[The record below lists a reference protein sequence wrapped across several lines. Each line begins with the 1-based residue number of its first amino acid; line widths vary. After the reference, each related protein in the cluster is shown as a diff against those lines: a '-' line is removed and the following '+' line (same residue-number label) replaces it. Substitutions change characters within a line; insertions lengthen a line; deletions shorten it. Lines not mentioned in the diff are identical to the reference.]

1 MQGRKYEF
9 VIVGSGAGG
18 ATLAK
23 QLARKGKQV
32 LVVER
37 GKYEEKIGTIRGN
50 RRYYDMDKLT
60 RTSFAKSREGVILLR
75 TFMAGGSTVVSCGN
89 GVRCLE
95 EELSHLGINL
105 EKEFDEAEGEMQI
118 SPIPEAVLSVGSK
131 RIMWASAEL
140 GYKMELMPKF
150 IDSMTCRMCGDCAWG
165 CIAGAKWTALDYLKE
180 ASQAGAEVLY
190 NTRIEQVIFQNGKAK
205 GLMGVGPNGRV
216 EVMADIVILAAGGLG
231 TPVILQKSGVK
242 DAGSGLFVDLYVET
256 YGVTKGLNQLNEPR
270 MPLVDLEFHNSRGF
284 ILSPDVATVSSKSA
298 NFSNMGVRGLTLPGH
313 RVIGIMTKITDE
325 PVGQVYG
332 NGKVSKPVTKRD
344 RTRLQEGIAISKEIL
359 VKAGAD
365 SKSFVVTKV
374 GGAHPG
380 GTAAIGKVV
389 DKYLQTKIDKLFV
402 CDASVFPA
410 APGLPPI
417 LTIVAMAKRLAK
429 TLAA

>member
-231 TPVILQKSGVK
+231 TPVILQKSGIK

-402 CDASVFPA
+402 CDASVFPS

>member
-231 TPVILQKSGVK
+231 TPVILQKSGIK